1 MQNTVANTANTNYV
15 FVMLDDATNAI
26 VLRINKTVDVF
37 CANANDII
45 AAFKQYNITDCD
57 TIMASSDV
65 DFATEFDY
73 AYDSAV
79 HDMLDEAFDALNFKQ
94 YV

>member
-1 MQNTVANTANTNYV
+1 MQNTVANTNYV

-37 CANANDII
+37 CNSANDII
-45 AAFKQYNITDCD
+45 AAFKQYNINKYD
-57 TIMASSDV
+57 TIMCSSDV
-65 DFATEFDY
+65 DFATEYNY

-79 HDMLDEAFDALNFKQ
+79 HDMLDEALIACNI
-94 YV
+94 

>member
-1 MQNTVANTANTNYV
+1 MQNTVANAANTNYV

-37 CANANDII
+37 CNNANDII
-45 AAFKQYNITDCD
+45 AAFKQYNINKYD
-57 TIMASSDV
+57 TIMFSSDE
-65 DFATEFDY
+65 DFATEFNY

-79 HDMLDEAFDALNFKQ
+79 HDMLDEALIACNI
-94 YV
+94 

>member
-1 MQNTVANTANTNYV
+1 MQNTVANAANTNYV

-37 CANANDII
+37 CNSANDII
-45 AAFKQYNITDCD
+45 AAFKQYNINKYD
-57 TIMASSDV
+57 TIMCSSDV

-79 HDMLDEAFDALNFKQ
+79 HDMLDEALIACNI
-94 YV
+94 

>member
-1 MQNTVANTANTNYV
+1 MQNTVAATNYV
-15 FVMLDDATNAI
+15 FVMLDDTTNAI

-37 CANANDII
+37 CNSANDII
-45 AAFKQYNITDCD
+45 AAFKQYNINKYD
-57 TIMASSDV
+57 TIMCSSDV

-79 HDMLDEAFDALNFKQ
+79 HDMLDEALIACNI
-94 YV
+94 

>member
-1 MQNTVANTANTNYV
+1 MQNTVANTNYV

-26 VLRINKTVDVF
+26 VLRINKTHEVF
-37 CANANDII
+37 CNNANDII
-45 AAFKQYNITDCD
+45 AAFKQYNINKYD
-57 TIMASSDV
+57 TIMFSSDV

-79 HDMLDEAFDALNFKQ
+79 HDMLDEALIACNI
-94 YV
+94 

>member
-1 MQNTVANTANTNYV
+1 MQNTVANTNYV
-15 FVMLDDATNAI
+15 FVMLDDTTNAI

-37 CANANDII
+37 CNSANDII
-45 AAFKQYNITDCD
+45 AAFKQYNINKYD
-57 TIMASSDV
+57 TIMFSSDV

-79 HDMLDEAFDALNFKQ
+79 HDMLDEALIACNI
-94 YV
+94 

>member
-1 MQNTVANTANTNYV
+1 MQNTVANTNYV

-37 CANANDII
+37 CNNANDII
-45 AAFKQYNITDCD
+45 AAFKQYNINKYD
-57 TIMASSDV
+57 TIMFSSDV

-79 HDMLDEAFDALNFKQ
+79 HDMLDEALIACNI
-94 YV
+94 

>member
-1 MQNTVANTANTNYV
+1 MQNTVANTNYV

-37 CANANDII
+37 CNSANDII
-45 AAFKQYNITDCD
+45 AAFKQYNINKYD
-57 TIMASSDV
+57 TIMFSSDV
-65 DFATEFDY
+65 DFATEFNY

-79 HDMLDEAFDALNFKQ
+79 HDMLDEALIACNI
-94 YV
+94 

>member
-1 MQNTVANTANTNYV
+1 MQNTVANAANTNYV
-15 FVMLDDATNAI
+15 FVMLDDTTNAI

-37 CANANDII
+37 CNSANDII
-45 AAFKQYNITDCD
+45 AAFKQYNINKYD
-57 TIMASSDV
+57 TIMFSSDV

-79 HDMLDEAFDALNFKQ
+79 HDMLDEALIACNI
-94 YV
+94 

>member
-1 MQNTVANTANTNYV
+1 MQNTVAATNYV
-15 FVMLDDATNAI
+15 FIALDDNAI
-26 VLRINKTVDVF
+26 ILRINKTVEVI

-65 DFATEFDY
+65 DFATEFNF
-73 AYDSAV
+73 AYDSEV
-79 HDMLDEAFDALNFKQ
+79 HDMLDEVKDALNFKE